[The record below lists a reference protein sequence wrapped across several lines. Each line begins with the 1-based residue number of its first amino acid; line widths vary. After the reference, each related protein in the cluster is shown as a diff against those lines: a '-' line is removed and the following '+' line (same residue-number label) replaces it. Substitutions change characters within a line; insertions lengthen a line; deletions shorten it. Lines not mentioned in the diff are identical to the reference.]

1 MPKVSVIVPS
11 YNHARYL
18 SKRLESIFNQT
29 YQDFEVI
36 LLDDCSTDNSS
47 ELLTK
52 YSTNPKVSHFI
63 VNRKNSGS
71 TFRQWEKGIALAKGE
86 YIWIAESD
94 DFNELTFL
102 ENSMDILKIDNSIA
116 FSYCR
121 TKKINEEDKIIGNE
135 VWGEEINPQIWEE
148 NRVFSGLEF
157 LRDYLKYRN
166 IIPNTSAVV
175 FRKNHFDPWI
185 VTKLKYCGDWLL
197 WGIMCK
203 NSKVGFLSKHLNFFR
218 HHVETTRVFKSKRH
232 QRDHARE
239 CQFVKISIQRILLK
253 NNSQKIIGNDFSRD
267 NKVWKIKIWIFY
279 KFYFLREHF
288 SIKFQLLKSIIKSI
302 PIVFFFYKQAHSA
315 YSFVKNY
322 FSKNRLKQAS

>member
-36 LLDDCSTDNSS
+36 LLDDCSTDNSL
-47 ELLTK
+47 ELLTR

-63 VNRKNSGS
+63 INRQNSGS
-71 TFRQWEKGIALAKGE
+71 TFRQWEKGIALAKGD

-102 ENSMDILKIDNSIA
+102 ENSTDILNSDNSIA

-135 VWGEEINPQIWEE
+135 VWGEEINPQIWEG

-203 NSKVGFLSKHLNFFR
+203 DSKVGFLSKHLNFFR
-218 HHVETTRVFKSKRH
+218 HHSGTTRVFRSKRH
-232 QRDHARE
+232 QTDHYRE
-239 CQFVKISIQRILLK
+239 CQFVKMSIQRILLK
-253 NNSQKIIGNDFSRD
+253 YNSQKIIGNDFSRD

-288 SIKFQLLKSIIKSI
+288 SIKFQSLKSIIKSI
-302 PIVFFFYKQAHSA
+302 PVVYFLYQKAHSV
-315 YSFVKNY
+315 YSFVKNF
-322 FSKNRLKQAS
+322 FSKNRLKHAS